1 MKHHI
6 LHTSCANNHNV
17 QQPLRWN
24 EIVQANIPNTQNM
37 NDNEINNREKSIF
50 DKTELLFGRITITNT
65 PAGTIW
71 KCTADGCTYDTEG
84 KQRIRNHLS
93 KVHRVANTGS
103 VNFPYCDK
111 NTHTYWQPQTTP
123 RWIYWGKCVQITNGK
138 TGEEIW
144 FGTIR
149 RNPRNN

>member
-111 NTHTYWQPQTTP
+111 NTHILATSNNTSLDLLGGNAYKSLM
-123 RWIYWGKCVQITNGK
+123 GKQVKKSGLAQ
-138 TGEEIW
+138 
-144 FGTIR
+144 
-149 RNPRNN
+149 